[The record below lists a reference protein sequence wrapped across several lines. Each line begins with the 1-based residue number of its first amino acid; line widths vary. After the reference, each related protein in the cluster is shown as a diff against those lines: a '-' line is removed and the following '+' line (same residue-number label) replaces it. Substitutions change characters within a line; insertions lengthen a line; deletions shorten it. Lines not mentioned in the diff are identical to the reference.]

1 MKNLEVNPF
10 GEEKNWNLMR
20 NLEGSKLLKIEKE
33 EVFYENGRFSNE
45 SPIELTFDNCILKFD
60 GFIFIHRKQLIGKS
74 VQYVYD
80 QNTLGF
86 VALSQI
92 RFLEL
97 NEDDYRQAYIGF
109 QNPEKLE
116 VLIVYR
122 NAEIIDK

>member
-45 SPIELTFDNCILKFD
+45 SPIELTFDKCILKFD